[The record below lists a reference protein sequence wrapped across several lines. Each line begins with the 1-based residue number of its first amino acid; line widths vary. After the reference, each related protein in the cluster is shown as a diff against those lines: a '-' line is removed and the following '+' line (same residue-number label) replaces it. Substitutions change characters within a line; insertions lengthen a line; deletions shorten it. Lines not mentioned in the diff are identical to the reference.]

1 MKEFQGKKWRY
12 DESTD
17 SFRMTSSYIKFLKE
31 RELEKSEFEL
41 RVLKESLEYQ
51 QKTYGEVDKIQFD
64 YFVSLVTKQS
74 QQKGVIS
81 C

>member
-1 MKEFQGKKWRY
+1 LKEFQGKKWRY